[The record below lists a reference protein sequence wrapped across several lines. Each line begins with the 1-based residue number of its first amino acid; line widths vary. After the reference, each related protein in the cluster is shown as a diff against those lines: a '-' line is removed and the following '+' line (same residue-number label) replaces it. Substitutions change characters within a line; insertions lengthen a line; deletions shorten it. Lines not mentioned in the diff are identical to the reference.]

1 MLFLNYYIVFPSAG
15 TVALVLLL
23 IQCQIF
29 PKNILNRQDVNGTP
43 KSNHKTRIQC
53 EIFLS
58 EHFMKCVFHDSFV
71 V

>member
-29 PKNILNRQDVNGTP
+29 PKNILNRQEVKNKN
-43 KSNHKTRIQC
+43 KS
-53 EIFLS
+53 
-58 EHFMKCVFHDSFV
+58 KCYSQVESSDEDTM
-71 V
+71 